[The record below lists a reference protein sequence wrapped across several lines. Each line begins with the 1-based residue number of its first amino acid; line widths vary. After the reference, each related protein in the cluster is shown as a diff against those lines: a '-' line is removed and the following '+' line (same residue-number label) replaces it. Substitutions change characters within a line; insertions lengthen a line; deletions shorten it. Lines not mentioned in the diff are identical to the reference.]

1 MESAVRMLSCRSW
14 SLSVFDSCPF
24 RGFTGDD
31 FVFCLFVEEVFGS
44 RSCNGL

>member
-14 SLSVFDSCPF
+14 SPSVFDSCPF

-31 FVFCLFVEEVFGS
+31 LFFLLV
-44 RSCNGL
+44 R